1 MTIAQLIEILCT
13 LVEELT
19 ELVDQLSMRLL
30 QAGSMTEGEFSQVQ
44 EILKRVDAIGISP
57 PSNEKVINQ
66 KGVGH

>member
-57 PSNEKVINQ
+57 PSNEKVINH